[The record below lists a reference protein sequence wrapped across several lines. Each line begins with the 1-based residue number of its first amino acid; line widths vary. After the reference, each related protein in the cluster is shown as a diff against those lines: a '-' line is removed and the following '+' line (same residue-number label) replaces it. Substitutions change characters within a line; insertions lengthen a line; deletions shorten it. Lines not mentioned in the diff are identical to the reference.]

1 MRVSSDQVYGKVGD
15 SHTVDNKIS
24 TESRR
29 RELSPS
35 DYKHSNTDS
44 KGRPSYPSVGC
55 IEGMAPITHWIYCL
69 SVVASDIFQ

>member
-55 IEGMAPITHWIYCL
+55 IEGMGPITYSL
-69 SVVASDIFQ
+69 SILSISCSK